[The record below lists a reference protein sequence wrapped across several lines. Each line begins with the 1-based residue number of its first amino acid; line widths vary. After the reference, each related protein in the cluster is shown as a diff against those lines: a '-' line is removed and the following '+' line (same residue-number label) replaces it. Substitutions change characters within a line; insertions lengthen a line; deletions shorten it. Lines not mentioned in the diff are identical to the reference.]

1 MPSLKGF
8 LNRKYLEYRL
18 EQAPIVKAALVPGT
32 DITVS
37 FVVHTWFEHNNRA
50 QGSYVGEPDM
60 VDWLKRELRDGDV
73 FWDIGANVGAYSL
86 LAAKLCP
93 GARVFAFEPFIANF
107 AHLWENIVLNEVSAQ
122 VFPVNAGLL
131 DHTAP
136 EKLAVSDT
144 RAGSSHHQVGE
155 AGGKVQQGVLCF
167 RGGDVPKLLG
177 LPVPTLLKL
186 DIDGLEIRAIE
197 GLRDVIANPTLRQA
211 MVEIEKGKTE
221 EPVQKIFEA
230 EGFRRL
236 PNPLTHATGGVF
248 NALFARDAQGAG
260 SRVEKDRGNLK
271 AET

>member
-8 LNRKYLEYRL
+8 LKRKYLEYRL
-18 EQAPIVKAALVPGT
+18 EQPPVVKITPVPGT
-32 DITVS
+32 DLTVS
-37 FVVHTWFEHNNRA
+37 FVVHTWYEYHHRA
-50 QGSYVGEPDM
+50 QGSYVKEPDM
-60 VDWLKRELRDGDV
+60 VDWLKRTLRSGDV
-73 FWDIGANVGAYSL
+73 LWDVGANVGAYSL

-93 GARVFAFEPFIANF
+93 EAKVFSFEPFIPTF
-107 AHLWENIVLNEVSAQ
+107 AHLWDNIALNGLSEQ

-131 DHTAP
+131 DITKP
-136 EKLAVSDT
+136 DRLAVNDPL
-144 RAGSSHHQVGE
+144 AGSSHHQVGE
-155 AGGKVQQGVLCF
+155 AGGKIQQGVLCF
-167 RGGDVPKLLG
+167 RGGDIPHLLG
-177 LPVPTLLKL
+177 LPHPTLLKL

-236 PNPLTHATGGVF
+236 ENPLTHAHGEVF